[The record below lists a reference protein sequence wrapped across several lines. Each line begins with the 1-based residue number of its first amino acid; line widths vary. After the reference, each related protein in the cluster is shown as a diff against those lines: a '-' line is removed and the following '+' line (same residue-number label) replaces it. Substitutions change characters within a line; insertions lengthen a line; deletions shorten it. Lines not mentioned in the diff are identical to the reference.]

1 MSLEPILAF
10 FLIRHLRKNLRTFSP
25 DAWWDKIFT
34 YSMYGVIFL
43 VILQQVLSL
52 TFVTMWVW
60 HMLLLGIVY
69 ISFCLSLFSRVR
81 TVMIAVLP
89 LIVLSLS
96 SDIIKSVN
104 YNLHK
109 NLETYIDIAFA
120 IAITWMV
127 AMLIKSNKENK
138 ALEKER
144 KRTLEEEERS
154 KFIAAQKEKLEVIV
168 AERTAEITQQKDEL
182 QHALTE
188 LKSTQTQLIHS
199 EKMAS
204 LGELT
209 AGIAHEIQNPLNFV
223 NNFSEINFELIE
235 EMKN

>member
-1 MSLEPILAF
+1 MSLEPVLAF

-43 VILQQVLSL
+43 VILQQILSL

-69 ISFCLSLFSRVR
+69 ISFSLPLFSRVR

-104 YNLHK
+104 HNLHK
-109 NLETYIDIAFA
+109 NLETYINIAFA

-127 AMLIKSNKENK
+127 AMLI
-138 ALEKER
+138 
-144 KRTLEEEERS
+144 
-154 KFIAAQKEKLEVIV
+154 
-168 AERTAEITQQKDEL
+168 
-182 QHALTE
+182 
-188 LKSTQTQLIHS
+188 
-199 EKMAS
+199 
-204 LGELT
+204 
-209 AGIAHEIQNPLNFV
+209 
-223 NNFSEINFELIE
+223 
-235 EMKN
+235 